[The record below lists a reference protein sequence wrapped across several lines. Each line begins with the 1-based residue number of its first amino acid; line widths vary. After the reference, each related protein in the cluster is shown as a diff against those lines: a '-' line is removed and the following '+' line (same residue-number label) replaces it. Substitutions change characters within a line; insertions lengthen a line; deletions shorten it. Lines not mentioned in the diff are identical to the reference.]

1 MMDAEQ
7 KAKESFKQ
15 METELIDKLDI
26 LINENKGD
34 DEYLQVFNN
43 LMLDLVQYIDPT
55 WQDTGTVFVSSAS
68 RILERLPDYTDV
80 LQDDKSKAMISTVK
94 KCTVITHTNCMS
106 FMRLIQISL
115 RLLQHSSCMPIS

>member
-26 LINENKGD
+26 LINEIKGD

-55 WQDTGTVFVSSAS
+55 SQDTGTVFVSSAS
-68 RILERLPDYTDV
+68 RILERLLDYRNI
-80 LQDDKSKAMISTVK
+80 LQDDQSKSKRMA
-94 KCTVITHTNCMS
+94 CTMN
-106 FMRLIQISL
+106 
-115 RLLQHSSCMPIS
+115 LLKFYRNDINRQEMYHHYIYK